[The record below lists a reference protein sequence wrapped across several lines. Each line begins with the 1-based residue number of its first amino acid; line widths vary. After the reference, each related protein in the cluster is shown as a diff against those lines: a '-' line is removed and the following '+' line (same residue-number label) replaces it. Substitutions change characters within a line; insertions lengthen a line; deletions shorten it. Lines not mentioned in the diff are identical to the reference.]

1 MAVVLHNKRC
11 TGRNT
16 YHKQWFCG
24 MEGLVVLAI
33 LTILTV
39 LLRLCGSWRLSKLTS
54 RPNIAKYAGRGL
66 SVVMGPFLHAGLRE
80 RLDAALDLRCVL

>member
-16 YHKQWFCG
+16 YHEQWFCG

-39 LLRLCGSWRLSKLTS
+39 LLRLCGSWRMSKLTS
-54 RPNIAKYAGRGL
+54 RPRIAECADCDVSRNGAVSARWV
-66 SVVMGPFLHAGLRE
+66 S
-80 RLDAALDLRCVL
+80 